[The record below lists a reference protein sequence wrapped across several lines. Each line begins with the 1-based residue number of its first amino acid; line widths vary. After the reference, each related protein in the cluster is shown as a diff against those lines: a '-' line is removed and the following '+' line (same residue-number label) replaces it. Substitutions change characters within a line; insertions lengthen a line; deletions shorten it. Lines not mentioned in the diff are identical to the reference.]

1 MEHTSRNTGR
11 LGLLATPLVTTALA
25 LALSACGSLAP
36 SNASAPSGA
45 SPSTASAPA
54 NASAPGSSAPS
65 GASATAFCGIW
76 QETRTALSEM
86 NAIMGN
92 GYSMSTSASVLLPT
106 MQAINGVFGR
116 LDQVAPA
123 AVSADMATFA
133 SWWSQ
138 VVADFKYGTTVGQV
152 EAYIKAHPPAPAGT
166 IDPAVHGLTGYLA
179 TTCHINTSS

>member
-1 MEHTSRNTGR
+1 MT
-11 LGLLATPLVTTALA
+11 V
-25 LALSACGSLAP
+25 
-36 SNASAPSGA
+36 
-45 SPSTASAPA
+45 
-54 NASAPGSSAPS
+54 
-65 GASATAFCGIW
+65 
-76 QETRTALSEM
+76 M
-86 NAIMGN
+86 NAMTSGDH
-92 GYSMSTSASVLLPT
+92 YSMSSPASALLPT
-106 MQAINGVFGR
+106 MQTLNGVFAR
-116 LDQVAPA
+116 ANQVAPA